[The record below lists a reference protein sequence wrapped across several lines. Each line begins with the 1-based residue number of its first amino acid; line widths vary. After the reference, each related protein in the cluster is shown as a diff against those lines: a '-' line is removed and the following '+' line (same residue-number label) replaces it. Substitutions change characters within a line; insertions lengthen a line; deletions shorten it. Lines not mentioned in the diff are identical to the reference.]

1 MIAISILALLFALYA
16 AWASEQNTK
25 AIHAVMKIIDEYEKM
40 ILEVLKK

>member
-1 MIAISILALLFALYA
+1 MIIAIIFALLLALYA